1 MGLAA
6 RLTKQKAAFSQMLQ
20 ETLNGIAIKDYSRPQ
35 LLQQDD

>member
-6 RLTKQKAAFSQMLQ
+6 RLTKQKVAFSQTLQ